1 MARTS
6 LPITNLTANSA
17 VTNLTNAGANMT
29 AVDNVNGMT
38 ISFPTTNIPASGSGE
53 RLVLLVLN
61 TNATGQTVT
70 VRASTKDGG
79 ASKLGAGTQG
89 PPFTPGFQGGKGDMV
104 TTAMTATTGIGIIGP
119 FDPARFVQ
127 PDGTI
132 SVDFS
137 GATGFITALML
148 QRAF

>member
-6 LPITNLTANSA
+6 LPVTNLTANSA
-17 VTNLTNAGANMT
+17 VVNLTNAGANMT

-38 ISFPTTNIPASGSGE
+38 IAMPNNVIPASGSAE

-61 TNATGQTVT
+61 TNGVGQTVT

-79 ASKLGAGTQG
+79 ATKAGAGTQG
-89 PPFTPGFQGGKGDMV
+89 PPFTPGFEGGKGDF
-104 TTAMTATTGIGIIGP
+104 TSTALTATTGIGVVGP
-119 FDPARFVQ
+119 FEVARFLQ
-127 PDGTI
+127 PDSTI

-137 GATGFITALML
+137 GATGFISALL
-148 QRAF
+148 LPRAF

>member
-6 LPITNLTANSA
+6 LPITNLAANSA

-38 ISFPTTNIPASGSGE
+38 IAMPSNVIPAQGSGE

-61 TNATGQTVT
+61 TNGVGQTVT
-70 VRASTKDGG
+70 VRAATKDGG
-79 ASKLGAGTQG
+79 ASKAGAGTQG
-89 PPFTPGFQGGKGDMV
+89 PPFTPGFEGGKGDF
-104 TTAMTATTGIGIIGP
+104 TSAAMTATTGIGVIGP

-137 GATGFITALML
+137 GATGFVSALLL